1 MTIIFFICIGGGSG
15 YKQLITYPFSQTQII
30 VKQAKT
36 GNDMQRIGGNRPF
49 SNILL
54 FFLFPQRRRQPL
66 QKEVVLW

>member
-1 MTIIFFICIGGGSG
+1 MTIIFFTCIGGGSG

-36 GNDMQRIGGNRPF
+36 GNDMQRIGGSRPF

-54 FFLFPQRRRQPL
+54 FY
-66 QKEVVLW
+66 